1 LQVDEIL
8 LTLLKTYT
16 PSGEER
22 RLEPDMKRLQ
32 KELGYDELI
41 IDKTGNYLLIRG
53 SGEKTILLASHVD
66 TVPGELA
73 VSQRSGVIIG
83 RGAVDAKGPLAAMI
97 YAGAKAPIGP
107 DYRVVVAGLVDEE
120 GAGTGALGL
129 LESGFAADHIIIGEP
144 TGVIGIA
151 ISYRGSLTFTLT
163 ASGRGGHSSAPYV
176 GDSALDKLLS
186 AINEIKAVF
195 SGSSYEETTSAVTM
209 IRAGDWPTK
218 LPERAE
224 ATINIRFPPG
234 IDASSILEKVEVI
247 ASLHECKLSIIDST
261 EPFNTSLSSPVPRAL
276 IRSIIKHGLKPKI
289 LKKTGTS
296 DMNILFKMSSDIAAC
311 GPGNSLLAHT
321 PNEKI
326 SVEELSLSSSI
337 YIKAIE
343 ELSKRAS
350 HS

>member
-1 LQVDEIL
+1 LEVDEIL
-8 LTLLKTYT
+8 LSLLKVYT
-16 PSGEER
+16 PSGDER
-22 RLEPDMKRLQ
+22 LLESEMNRLQ
-32 KELGYDELI
+32 RELGYDELM
-41 IDKTGNYLLIRG
+41 IDKSGNYLLVRG
-53 SGEKTILLASHVD
+53 SGERTILLASHVD
-66 TVPGELA
+66 TVPGELP

-97 YAGAKAPIGP
+97 SAGAKAQIGQN
-107 DYRVVVAGLVDEE
+107 YRVVVAGLVDEE

-129 LESGFAADHIIIGEP
+129 LESGFRADHIIIGEP

-163 ASGRGGHSSAPYV
+163 SSGRGGHSSAPYV
-176 GDSALDKLLS
+176 GDSALDKLLD
-186 AINEIKAVF
+186 AINEVRAVF

-218 LPERAE
+218 LPEKAE

-234 IDASSILEKVEVI
+234 VDTNSILEKVEVI
-247 ASLHECKLSIIDST
+247 ASLHGCKLSIIDST
-261 EPFNTSLSSPVPRAL
+261 EPFSASLSSPVPRAL

-296 DMNILFKMSSDIAAC
+296 DMNILFKLSSDIAAC

-326 SVEELSLSSSI
+326 SVDELKLSVSI

-343 ELSKRAS
+343 ELSTKI
-350 HS
+350 